1 MAMSRDEIDDYTNSM
16 HEGLK
21 GSSGHLEIKYM
32 IIFAGLGVICAAGL
46 MYFVFSML
54 SNIAFD
60 DLTDEEEL
68 LKSGGEQSDRQ
79 GLIDSSDGKCAVC
92 RMDTKGQ
99 GSTWQTTGVG
109 GCGYLTCN
117 DCFVNYC
124 PLKER
129 CEICGQFYCYRRG
142 RVTFIDLM
150 KEEQEKEM
158 QRKHLPSR
166 EEDAQD
172 AEFEEYVAKIN
183 NEDSR
188 YKATIKNE
196 DDDGLRRRVVSGG
209 GHSHGGVA
217 CNGDHSS

>member
-32 IIFAGLGVICAAGL
+32 LIFTGLGVICAAGL

-68 LKSGGEQSDRQ
+68 LKSGGDQSDRQ

-99 GSTWQTTGVG
+99 GSTWQVSAP
-109 GCGYLTCN
+109 
-117 DCFVNYC
+117 F
-124 PLKER
+124 
-129 CEICGQFYCYRRG
+129 Q
-142 RVTFIDLM
+142 
-150 KEEQEKEM
+150 
-158 QRKHLPSR
+158 
-166 EEDAQD
+166 
-172 AEFEEYVAKIN
+172 
-183 NEDSR
+183 
-188 YKATIKNE
+188 
-196 DDDGLRRRVVSGG
+196 RRVHRSLLLFFAVCLAHIIAHQNFVLS
-209 GHSHGGVA
+209 VLTI
-217 CNGDHSS
+217 SSDLVLTLVRSLILLLFSSFSSRRQLVLVVVVI